1 MNRLLKPVFRIV
13 TAAGIIFAAF
23 FCRADEASKSRPMEN
38 RFLFIINV
46 SSAMKSRTN
55 GIEEAVIRLLETD
68 MHGEFRKGD
77 TIGLWTYNDQL
88 HAEFPMQVWSRERK
102 TEIISDVERY
112 FHHQHYEKRAHI
124 EKVYP
129 ALGRAMQMS
138 ERLTAILIYDP
149 AEEVAGTQ
157 FDEEISEL
165 QKEYT
170 HTFNAAHM
178 PVVTVLAGRNGTVFN
193 YTVNFPSAVK
203 IPHTAIP
210 EPPPQTNAP
219 PTNAI
224 AVAPPVVVPK
234 PPPRHIEIIMSGTN
248 NLSHSTVENV
258 PSAVNAPPASTNIII
273 TAAPAPITNVVVVA
287 AAPTSSTN
295 VVVVAAPSMSTNVV
309 TIVVPPLANT
319 NMVAMLQTLPLPPT
333 NAPAALAVAPIPS
346 NAPPVAP
353 KSEPAPQPS
362 VVASQPPQAQPPQ
375 KAAVPTEPILTPA
388 PVTTTPPTANQSSTA
403 TPNPLP
409 TETSKEELPRRAQ
422 AVPVPPTTPPPV
434 AATGLGQVE
443 LFVMAISLLTI
454 AIVLVVL
461 VVRRSR
467 GTGQTS
473 LISQSIDRGR

>member
-1 MNRLLKPVFRIV
+1 
-13 TAAGIIFAAF
+13 
-23 FCRADEASKSRPMEN
+23 MEN

-55 GIEEAVIRLLETD
+55 GIEEAVVRLLETD

-102 TEIISDVERY
+102 TEIISDIERY
-112 FHHQHYEKRAHI
+112 LHHQHYEKRAHI
-124 EKVYP
+124 EKVYA

-149 AEEVAGTQ
+149 SEEVTGTQ

-165 QKEYT
+165 QKDYT

-178 PVVTVLAGRNGTVFN
+178 PVVTVLAGRNGVVFN
-193 YTVNFPSAVK
+193 YTVNFPKAVK

-224 AVAPPVVVPK
+224 AVVPPVVVPK
-234 PPPRHIEIIMSGTN
+234 PPTRHIEIIMSGTN
-248 NLSHSTVENV
+248 NLTHSTVETA
-258 PSAVNAPPASTNIII
+258 PSPVNAPPASTNIII
-273 TAAPAPITNVVVVA
+273 TAAPAPVTNLVAVA
-287 AAPTSSTN
+287 AAQTPITNAVAVANMPTSN
-295 VVVVAAPSMSTNVV
+295 NAV
-309 TIVVPPLANT
+309 TIAVAPPLNT
-319 NMVAMLQTLPLPPT
+319 NTTVISPAESSAPK
-333 NAPAALAVAPIPS
+333 NAPAMLAVASTPHNILPTE
-346 NAPPVAP
+346 
-353 KSEPAPQPS
+353 SEPAPQPS
-362 VVASQPPQAQPPQ
+362 VGPSQLPQTQPLQ
-375 KAAVPTEPILTPA
+375 KAATPTESVVTPA
-388 PVTTTPPTANQSSTA
+388 PVAATPPADTESSRA
-403 TPNPLP
+403 TPNTLP
-409 TETSKEELPRRAQ
+409 TETSKVAPQSAKP
-422 AVPVPPTTPPPV
+422 VPVPLTTPPPV

-467 GTGQTS
+467 GAGQAS